1 MFCCKNHRSSHW
13 RCSVKKAVHKKT
25 SPISKE
31 NTYWSL
37 FLIKLRA
44 WGPAALLKETPTQV
58 CSCETCKIFKNI
70 YFEEYVWTTACMC
83 ERLLLKI
90 STLQKK
96 LFIDFFH
103 KIMTFIIITITFKAL
118 KFLLSFCVVFATL
131 FYKNIHSSLLCKLPS
146 SGLIDYYVETFFTKI
161 AHTWI

>member
-1 MFCCKNHRSSHW
+1 ML
-13 RCSVKKAVHKKT
+13 
-25 SPISKE
+25 E
-31 NTYWSL
+31 SL
-37 FLIKLRA
+37 FNKVAGLSACSFIKKRLQHRCFPVKLAKFLRTSI
-44 WGPAALLKETPTQV
+44 L
-58 CSCETCKIFKNI
+58 KNI
-70 YFEEYVWTTACMC
+70 C

-131 FYKNIHSSLLCKLPS
+131 FYKNIHSSPLCKLSS

-161 AHTWI
+161 AHT